1 MTNKA
6 VVGVVAVC
14 AVSLAVGF
22 GVGNLG
28 VNGQP
33 VEKPPESKNLQ
44 LQLERTQAE
53 LKRVR
58 REKDHVAS
66 SNLSFRQQLDTLK
79 ELLAVKD
86 LQRAVETHRESEYRS
101 GLPWSEFA
109 NAFAEGV
116 HPIAKLAR
124 GENLTFEEAQ
134 AVRLL
139 GVELLK
145 ISSQARAQSKHPFF
159 DEDVF
164 PDLISSLFKESLA
177 LTESQLNQL
186 DRLSD
191 SILEGLPENVDAL
204 FPMEKLRLREEMTSK
219 LWEGMEKLLGDD
231 QLESFDTVRNHVE
244 EFVFAYGGEIKL
256 GLSTGAGSFATN
268 WLNNLLPMQE
278 KPSVKAVV
286 PIASNFLGD
295 AQSLIEK
302 YAATNEALEN
312 LPADTKARLE
322 GEMRRLQDH
331 YEMQLHS
338 VLTEEQKD
346 SLFQM
351 EPILIR
357 FNFGKGVSVRGRKS
371 HF

>member
-1 MTNKA
+1 M
-6 VVGVVAVC
+6 
-14 AVSLAVGF
+14 
-22 GVGNLG
+22 
-28 VNGQP
+28 
-33 VEKPPESKNLQ
+33 
-44 LQLERTQAE
+44 
-53 LKRVR
+53 
-58 REKDHVAS
+58 
-66 SNLSFRQQLDTLK
+66 
-79 ELLAVKD
+79 
-86 LQRAVETHRESEYRS
+86 
-101 GLPWSEFA
+101 
-109 NAFAEGV
+109 
-116 HPIAKLAR
+116 
-124 GENLTFEEAQ
+124 
-134 AVRLL
+134 
-139 GVELLK
+139 
-145 ISSQARAQSKHPFF
+145 
-159 DEDVF
+159 
-164 PDLISSLFKESLA
+164 
-177 LTESQLNQL
+177 NQL

-244 EFVFAYGGEIKL
+244 EFLFAYGGAIKL
-256 GLSTGAGSFATN
+256 GLSTGAGNFATN
-268 WLNNLLPMQE
+268 WLNSLLPMQE
-278 KPSVKAVV
+278 KPSVEALV

-357 FNFGKGVSVRGRKS
+357 FKFGGGVQVRGRKS